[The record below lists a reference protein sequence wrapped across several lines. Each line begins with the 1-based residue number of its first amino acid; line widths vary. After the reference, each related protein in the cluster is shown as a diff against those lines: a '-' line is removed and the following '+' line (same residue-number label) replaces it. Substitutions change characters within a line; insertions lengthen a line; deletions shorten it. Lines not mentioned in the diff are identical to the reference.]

1 MKNRSTQFGK
11 IAFIGNYVPRR
22 CGIATFTTDICES
35 VAREAPEVEC
45 VTAAM
50 NDTVEGYDYPDR
62 VRFEVAQNDLD
73 EYRQLADFLNL
84 GRVDML
90 CIRSDAV
97 LALSLAL
104 GGRTGDPISRSLA
117 DVQP

>member
-1 MKNRSTQFGK
+1 MMKSRSTQFSK

-35 VAREAPEVEC
+35 VAREAPDVEC
-45 VTAAM
+45 LTAAM

-73 EYRQLADFLNL
+73 EYRQLADFPEPGS
-84 GRVDML
+84 GRPGL
-90 CIRSDAV
+90 HA
-97 LALSLAL
+97 A
-104 GGRTGDPISRSLA
+104 
-117 DVQP
+117 